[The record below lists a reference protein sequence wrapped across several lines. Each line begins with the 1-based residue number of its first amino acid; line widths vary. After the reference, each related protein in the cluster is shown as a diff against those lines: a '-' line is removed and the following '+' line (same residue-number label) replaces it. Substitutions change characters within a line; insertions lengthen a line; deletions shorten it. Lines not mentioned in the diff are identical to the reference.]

1 MKPNLG
7 VVGQAAAFVA
17 PTSETTAAV
26 NSWLQQH
33 GINSTALTPAGDWL
47 KIETT
52 VGQANELFG
61 ANYNVYVHDTSGKQ
75 VLRTLEYSLPEE
87 LANHITVVHPTV
99 RYPDL
104 LLMDVLV
111 YIDIDV
117 SAFRAS

>member
-1 MKPNLG
+1 M
-7 VVGQAAAFVA
+7 GQAAAFVA
-17 PTSETTAAV
+17 PTSETTAIV

-33 GINSTALTPAGDWL
+33 GISSTALTPAGDWL

-61 ANYNVYVHDTSGKQ
+61 AKYNVYVHDTSGKQ

-99 RYPDL
+99 RCPDL
-104 LLMDVLV
+104 LLMKLLV
-111 YIDIDV
+111 YININV
-117 SAFRAS
+117 SASRVS